1 MTELSSGPKSFVD
14 FLHELNTLSWEER
27 TIFVDRYLNSLP
39 TVPYIEKESLVHFI
53 FRGDAENI
61 TIPSDANDWSLSE
74 FSMKRVE
81 GTNFWYFSHR
91 FESDARLDYKFV
103 INGVHWILDPLN
115 PRRIEGGYGENSE
128 LRMPKYVSPPEIEF
142 HPDIPHGS
150 ITEMNLNS
158 EILGNSRMIA
168 VYTPHQY
175 NRANESYPLALFHD
189 GLEFLSL
196 GRANN
201 ILDYLIARKR
211 ITPLIAVFVPPVDRN
226 AEYAGAQMNSFYS
239 FIVDELLPYIDR
251 IYRTKKQPP
260 DRASIGAS
268 SGGNA
273 SLWLGLH
280 YPETFGNIAAL
291 SSNIVS
297 GVTTGYENSPRLNI
311 KFYLNIGTY
320 DMEQL
325 IPLVH
330 NFVTLICTKGYP
342 YVYRKYNEG
351 HSWGNWRAHV
361 GRALEYYFPGKIN
374 IDRSWRR
381 FCRKVKTEESQLK
394 LLSSHNNGR

>member
-53 FRGDAENI
+53 FHGDAENI

-74 FSMKRVE
+74 FSMKRIE

-150 ITEMNLNS
+150 ITEMSFNS

-175 NRANESYPLALFHD
+175 NRANESYPVALFHD

-297 GVTTGYENSPRLNI
+297 GVTSGYENSPRLNI

-361 GRALEYYFPGKIN
+361 GRALEY
-374 IDRSWRR
+374 
-381 FCRKVKTEESQLK
+381 
-394 LLSSHNNGR
+394 